1 MSSQVMTSTIGTYLI
16 QRLYELGVRHVFGVP
31 GDFSLKFC
39 QLLEGEHKI
48 AFIGTTREDTA
59 GFAADGYARR
69 HNGLGVV
76 LVTHGVGALSTVNPI
91 AGANAE
97 SSPVLVISGAPGV
110 QERRDHSMIHHSF
123 GEKDAQRKI
132 FENFTCAAAS
142 IQNVQNA
149 ARCIDE
155 VIEQVW
161 IQKKPGYLELPRDM
175 IDCEIDPQS
184 NHEPLCQYPSS
195 DPATLKEA
203 LAESVALLK
212 NARSPAILAGVQL
225 HRYNVQNDL
234 VRLAES
240 ARLPVAAT
248 IMGKTVFHERNPLY
262 QGVYQGMVGSENARA
277 VIEDSDLVLALGVM
291 FTDINLGMYTAKLDI
306 NRMIQVN
313 QGEVTIKHHKFPG
326 ITLKDYVLGLAAE
339 LRSMENRWSLRAES
353 PDHNNGH
360 GTDEANTLTTTGI
373 IRLLNEK
380 LTPDL
385 AVICDTGDCLFAAAE
400 LQVPDKTAFF
410 ASAYY
415 TTMGF
420 AVPAALGVNCASPEV
435 RPLILVG
442 DGAFQMTGTEL
453 STYKKLGLTPIVI
466 VINNGGY
473 ETERVILDGEF
484 NDIANWDY
492 GAVCR
497 MIQYGKSF
505 QAGTYAEFQ
514 TALDTALAD
523 PEAMYV
529 IDAVVTESSRGM
541 RRLAEEIG
549 RRIRKTS

>member
-1 MSSQVMTSTIGTYLI
+1 
-16 QRLYELGVRHVFGVP
+16 
-31 GDFSLKFC
+31 
-39 QLLEGEHKI
+39 
-48 AFIGTTREDTA
+48 
-59 GFAADGYARR
+59 
-69 HNGLGVV
+69 
-76 LVTHGVGALSTVNPI
+76 
-91 AGANAE
+91 
-97 SSPVLVISGAPGV
+97 
-110 QERRDHSMIHHSF
+110 MIHHSF

-360 GTDEANTLTTTGI
+360 GTDEANALTTTGI